1 MSVNPNGEAE
11 VLKVIFRQRAKLK
24 RAIVDLDFSTLAIK
38 GRASQ
43 GNIFSRYPIHKILL
57 KSKGASTLAGQQIW
71 YDEDVQKLNDSGH
84 GRLLGEFEGDDKII
98 VFTAKDQFYTTG
110 YDVGHHF
117 PEDTVRVEKY
127 DSSKIYTVAY
137 WDDTIK
143 KFYLKRFM
151 AEVTDKLLSFV
162 DEENPKSHSLCISDE
177 PRPALEVIYGG
188 VHSTKPSDMIDAV
201 EFIGVKG
208 YKAKGK
214 RISTFEIDK
223 VRFVPQHFAPS
234 PDELPTNEE
243 EQEPVEEATEPTTV
257 NLIVEEPEVESTEKS
272 EPAQEPADVATEEPE
287 PIVQEVVVLDND
299 GEEVERITEVVK
311 PTSEVELEII
321 VPADEEESKGP
332 QITQLDLF

>member
-1 MSVNPNGEAE
+1 
-11 VLKVIFRQRAKLK
+11 
-24 RAIVDLDFSTLAIK
+24 
-38 GRASQ
+38 
-43 GNIFSRYPIHKILL
+43 
-57 KSKGASTLAGQQIW
+57 
-71 YDEDVQKLNDSGH
+71 
-84 GRLLGEFEGDDKII
+84 LGEFEGDDKII

-151 AEVTDKLLSFV
+151 AETTDKLLSFV
-162 DEENPKSHSLCISDE
+162 DEENPKSRSLCISDE

-188 VHSTKPSDMIDAV
+188 VHSTKPSDLIDAV

-214 RISTFEIDK
+214 RISTFEIDR
-223 VRFVPQHFAPS
+223 VRFVPQHFAPT
-234 PDELPTNEE
+234 PDEQPTEDV
-243 EQEPVEEATEPTTV
+243 EQEPVEEPTEPIAEV
-257 NLIVEEPEVESTEKS
+257 VDLIVEEPEVESTENS
-272 EPAQEPADVATEEPE
+272 EPAQEPVDVATEEPE
-287 PIVQEVVVLDND
+287 PIVQEVVVLDSE

-321 VPADEEESKGP
+321 VPAEEDDSKGP

>member
-1 MSVNPNGEAE
+1 M
-11 VLKVIFRQRAKLK
+11 
-24 RAIVDLDFSTLAIK
+24 
-38 GRASQ
+38 
-43 GNIFSRYPIHKILL
+43 
-57 KSKGASTLAGQQIW
+57 
-71 YDEDVQKLNDSGH
+71 
-84 GRLLGEFEGDDKII
+84 
-98 VFTAKDQFYTTG
+98 
-110 YDVGHHF
+110 GHHF

-127 DSSKIYTVAY
+127 DSSKVYTVAY
-137 WDDTIK
+137 WDDSIQ

-151 AEVTDKLLSFV
+151 AETTDKLLSFV

-188 VHSTKPSDMIDAV
+188 VHSTKPSDLIDAV

-214 RISTFEIDK
+214 RISTFEIDR
-223 VRFVPQHFAPS
+223 VRFVPQHFAPA
-234 PDELPTNEE
+234 PEEQPTEDV
-243 EQEPVEEATEPTTV
+243 EQEPMEEPTEPTTDV
-257 NLIVEEPEVESTEKS
+257 VDLIVEEAEVESVEKE
-272 EPAQEPADVATEEPE
+272 EPATEPVVAPIEEPTEEPE

-299 GEEVERITEVVK
+299 GEEVERLTEVVK